1 MTNARSKERVAS
13 CHPFFYPAIS
23 MKGMK
28 KLFPALATA
37 LLLVVAVSC
46 APREKHAKYVFYFI
60 GDGMGATHVAAAE
73 AYLAQERG
81 VIGMDPLCFTQFPVM
96 GEAVSCSA
104 SNIITDSS
112 AAGTALSTGEKT
124 TNGMLCIAP
133 DSTTVLKSISYRI
146 HDAGYS
152 VGVMS
157 TTPINHATP
166 AAFFGHNIKRGNYY
180 AIGQELPATGFE
192 FFAGGGLYHPNGKEG
207 DAEVNL
213 YDLIA
218 EGGYTLAYGYED
230 FKAKQD
236 ADHIVLVQAEGSE
249 EICPYALGRPEGAL
263 TLSQI
268 VEAAVTVLE
277 RNPKGFFL
285 MAEGGLIDWT
295 AHSQDLAGTI
305 FETLDFDQAIS
316 VAKAF
321 YDKHPEETLIVVTAD
336 HETGGLA
343 LGKRGYNYDLTVI
356 DKVKNASASTDV
368 EKYMNDP
375 QSIDSINVEARVGW
389 TTYSH
394 CGGPVPVWAIGV
406 GAERFAG
413 RQDNTDL
420 PKKICAA
427 MGVAF

>member
-1 MTNARSKERVAS
+1 MRRFFFFIAVA
-13 CHPFFYPAIS
+13 
-23 MKGMK
+23 
-28 KLFPALATA
+28 A
-37 LLLVVAVSC
+37 LLGMTVSC
-46 APREKHAKYVFYFI
+46 ARQEKKAKYVFYFI
-60 GDGMGATHVAAAE
+60 GDGMSSTAVAAAE

-81 VIGMDPLCFTQFPVM
+81 VIGMDPLCFTQFPVL
-96 GEAVSCSA
+96 GEATSFSF

-124 TNGMLCIAP
+124 NNGMLCIAP
-133 DSTTVLKSISYRI
+133 DSTTLLTSISYKI

-180 AIGQELPATGFE
+180 EIGKELPASGFE
-192 FFAGGGLYHPNGKEG
+192 FFAGGGFYHPNGKEK
-207 DAEVNL
+207 DQTPSL
-213 YDLIA
+213 WDIIA
-218 EGGYTLAYGYED
+218 DGGYTLAYGYED
-230 FKAKQD
+230 FQAKKD
-236 ADHIVLVQAEGSE
+236 AEHIVLVQGEGSE

-268 VEAAVTVLE
+268 VEAAITVLE

-295 AHSQDLAGTI
+295 AHSQDLAGSI
-305 FETLDFDQAIS
+305 FEILDFDQAIA
-316 VAKAF
+316 VANAF
-321 YDKHPEETLIVVTAD
+321 YEKHPDETLIVVTAD
-336 HETGGLA
+336 HETGGIA
-343 LGKRGYNYDLTVI
+343 LGRKGYKYDLTVI
-356 DKVKNASASTDV
+356 DKIKNASASTDV
-368 EKYMNDP
+368 EEYMNSP
-375 QSIDSINVEARVGW
+375 KSIDSVNEEARIGW

-394 CGGPVPVWAIGV
+394 CGGPVPVWAKGV
-406 GAERFAG
+406 GAERFAA
-413 RQDNTDL
+413 RQDNTDI